1 MKIEADKI
9 YKNFP
14 LKNLNTWKVGGP
26 ADQYIEI
33 ENIEFLA
40 KKLKEKKWVLPIV
53 VIGMGSNLLIRDAGV
68 KGTVINLSKNLKKL
82 ELNQNQI
89 YAEAGVSCSTLARFA
104 ARNKKNNCAFMA
116 GIPGSIGG
124 ALAMNAG
131 CYGNETWDFVTKVKV
146 VDIEGNLY
154 ESQKKEYEISY
165 RNVKSKKSEFFIGAY
180 FEFPNF
186 NSSVDE
192 SMEIKNLL
200 QSRKLS
206 QPLNWPTAGSTFKNP
221 KNDYAARLI
230 EDCGLKGHV
239 IGGARVSEKHAN
251 FIENI
256 GNATAK
262 DIEMLIALMKN
273 TVKERKNIDLEIE
286 VKFLGEIA

>member
-1 MKIEADKI
+1 
-9 YKNFP
+9 
-14 LKNLNTWKVGGP
+14 LK
-26 ADQYIEI
+26 D
-33 ENIEFLA
+33 
-40 KKLKEKKWVLPIV
+40 KKWVLPIV

-146 VDIEGNLY
+146 VDIDGNLY